1 MIHLLITIYA
11 IYLYNNLYPNK
22 MSIISFILICLF
34 PAFFI
39 SATAAINLEYLNPL
53 YDRYID
59 EYDYSNFLEDIMSLD
74 NINAKFFVI
83 FLPIYLSI
91 SYLLYYKKIMTFINK
106 KKSISFKD
114 VTIKDIIKKIIMSK
128 KKHLK
133 KNKLIIV
140 ILGIILRFR
149 GIFFKN
155 IFKTSLTSGSL
166 SRSL

>member
-1 MIHLLITIYA
+1 
-11 IYLYNNLYPNK
+11 
-22 MSIISFILICLF
+22 MSIFNFILLCFF
-34 PAFFI
+34 PTFFI
-39 SATAAINLEYLNPL
+39 SATATINLEYLNPL
-53 YDRYID
+53 YDRDIQK
-59 EYDYSNFLEDIMSLD
+59 YDYSNFLEDILSLN
-74 NINAKFFVI
+74 NINTKFFVI
-83 FLPIYLSI
+83 FLPIYLGI
-91 SYLLYYKKIMTFINK
+91 SYLLYFKKIMSFINK

-114 VTIKDIIKKIIMSK
+114 ITIKDIIKKIIISK
-128 KKHLK
+128 KTHLK